1 MKISPFLLLKCE
13 TSTSF
18 FISTIIHINQPTMHH
33 PCCKASVITTA
44 ITITCAVDAFIVNP
58 TTARTLLQQ
67 PSTRATRF
75 LIRPPLHL
83 TSSSSSSS
91 PRPSS
96 SQLYDT
102 TSNADDAQD
111 NEIVRLKKMAAK
123 LRAEAASL
131 EADKAKQVKCVV

>member
-1 MKISPFLLLKCE
+1 MKSVPFFVLKLKLH
-13 TSTSF
+13 F
-18 FISTIIHINQPTMHH
+18 FISTARDIPLNPNPTMHH

-58 TTARTLLQQ
+58 TARTLLQQ

-83 TSSSSSSS
+83 TSSSS
-91 PRPSS
+91 PRPTS

>member
-1 MKISPFLLLKCE
+1 VKISPFFVE
-13 TSTSF
+13 AA
-18 FISTIIHINQPTMHH
+18 ISHFHFYPETIIFINQPTMHH

-83 TSSSSSSS
+83 TSSSS

>member
-1 MKISPFLLLKCE
+1 
-13 TSTSF
+13 
-18 FISTIIHINQPTMHH
+18 MHH

-58 TTARTLLQQ
+58 TARTLLQQ

-83 TSSSSSSS
+83 TSSSSSPS
-91 PRPSS
+91 RPTS

-131 EADKAKQVKCVV
+131 EADKAKQVNSVCDAGNIIQL